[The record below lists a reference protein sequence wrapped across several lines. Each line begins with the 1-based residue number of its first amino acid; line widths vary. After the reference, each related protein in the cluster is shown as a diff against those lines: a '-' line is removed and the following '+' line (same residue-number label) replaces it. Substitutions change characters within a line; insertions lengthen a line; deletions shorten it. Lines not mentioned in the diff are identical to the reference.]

1 MRILVACVAAS
12 CWGVVHAAALPL
24 ASAPSLEQVVL
35 ARFDAWDLDGDDV
48 LEAAEIDRLV
58 VDPAHAGEDA
68 AALAALKLALR
79 SGRIEPAP
87 LHRSLFETAPPPGTK
102 PAAQA
107 ATSGATGGETTREE
121 RSVDEDRDAA
131 ASSRRKLDGPATVA
145 ALRSRYTRATKR
157 IASAKRDVFLD
168 ETPDIDRLRQGSL
181 GDCFLIAAVGAMA
194 HRDPQ
199 SVRTMIRPYRDGH
212 LVTLG
217 EDHAVIV
224 PPLTDS
230 QLGLT
235 SSTGDEGVWIA
246 IIEQAYGSIRNERR
260 PAEQQTLEPSDAIA
274 RGGSINSTIAALTGR
289 VARTTPMRARIE
301 KALEHGE
308 AVDPIVEDIR
318 RRLRDAFRDRRLV
331 GAGTSS
337 TDKGLKLPPGINGK
351 HAYAVLAFDEE
362 AGTVEIWNPHG
373 NTFKPKG
380 EPGIEHGYPTKAG
393 RFTMPLVDF
402 VSVFRAVTIETD
414 APALPR
420 KVKAAAPK
428 AATPQE

>member
-1 MRILVACVAAS
+1 
-12 CWGVVHAAALPL
+12 
-24 ASAPSLEQVVL
+24 VL
-35 ARFDAWDLDGDDV
+35 ARFETWDLDGDDV

-58 VDPAHAGEDA
+58 VDPAHAGEEA
-68 AALAALKLALR
+68 AALAAIKLALR

-87 LHRSLFETAPPPGTK
+87 LRRSLFETVPPPGTK
-102 PAAQA
+102 PAAEA
-107 ATSGATGGETTREE
+107 ATPGATGGETAREE
-121 RSVDEDRDAA
+121 RTVDEDRDAA
-131 ASSRRKLDGPATVA
+131 ASSRRKLDDAATIA

-157 IASAKRDVFLD
+157 IASTKREVFLD

-199 SVRTMIRPYRDGH
+199 AVRTMIRPYRDGH

-217 EDHAVIV
+217 PDHAVIV
-224 PPLTDS
+224 PPLTDA

-246 IIEQAYGSIRNERR
+246 LIEQAYGTIRNERR
-260 PAEQQTLEPSDAIA
+260 PADQRTLEPSDAIA
-274 RGGSINSTIAALTGR
+274 RGGSINATIAALTGHA
-289 VARTTPMRARIE
+289 ARTTTMRARIE
-301 KALEHGE
+301 KAQEQGE
-308 AVDPIVEDIR
+308 SLDPIVEDIR
-318 RRLRDAFRDRRLV
+318 GRLKDAFHDRRLV

-351 HAYAVLAFDEE
+351 HAYAVLAFDE
-362 AGTVEIWNPHG
+362 AADTVEIWNPHG

-393 RFTMPLVDF
+393 RFAMPLVDF
-402 VSVFRAVTIETD
+402 VRVFRAVTIETD

-428 AATPQE
+428 AAVPKE